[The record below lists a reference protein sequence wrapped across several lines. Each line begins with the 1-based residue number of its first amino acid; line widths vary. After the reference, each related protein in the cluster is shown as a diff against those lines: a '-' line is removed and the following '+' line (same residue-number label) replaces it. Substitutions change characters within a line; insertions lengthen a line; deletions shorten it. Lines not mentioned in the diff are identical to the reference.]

1 MGGLDVG
8 AIQLVVSAFIGYVL
22 GCFQTAYIVGRVVK
36 KIDIRTQ
43 GSNNAGASNV
53 TMVLGWKY
61 GAITAFSDIFK
72 ASLAVLIVGLIYPGS
87 KELAFIAGACAV
99 LGHIFP
105 FFLKFKGGKGAASLV
120 GMLLAIDIKIAVI
133 AILTIVLITV
143 IIDYIALGSIGMFA
157 VLPVSTYAFNYPLI
171 CTLIG
176 VGLAVLCVYKHQ
188 INIKRII
195 KKEEAGLRKVV
206 KKDKN

>member
-1 MGGLDVG
+1 MGIFEF
-8 AIQLVVSAFIGYVL
+8 AVSVLIGYFF
-22 GCFQTAYIVGRVVK
+22 GCFQTAYIIGRVVRR
-36 KIDIRTQ
+36 IDIRTQ

-61 GAITAFSDIFK
+61 GAITALADIVK
-72 ASLAVLIVGLIYPGS
+72 AALAVLIVGVIFPS
-87 KELAFIAGACAV
+87 SRELAFVAGASAV

-105 FFLKFKGGKGAASLV
+105 FYLGFKGGKGAASLI
-120 GMLLAIDIKIAVI
+120 GMLLAIDFKIAVI
-133 AILTIVLITV
+133 AVLTIVIITL
-143 IIDYIALGSIGMFA
+143 IIDYIAIGSIGMFA
-157 VLPVSTYAFNYPLI
+157 VLPVATYVFNYPFL

-176 VGLAVLCVYKHQ
+176 VGLALLCVYKHQ

-206 KKDKN
+206 KKERK